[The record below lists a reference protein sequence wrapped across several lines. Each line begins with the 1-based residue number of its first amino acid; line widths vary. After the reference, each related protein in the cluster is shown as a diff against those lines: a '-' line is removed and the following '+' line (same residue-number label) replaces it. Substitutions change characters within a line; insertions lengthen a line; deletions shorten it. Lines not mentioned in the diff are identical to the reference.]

1 MSGSL
6 TLFPLS
12 NYGVFLYLHMAA
24 HMCITWCVL
33 FGIAALLSL
42 SFGCKSFDCEFY
54 GRNKELPNFTISSDD
69 DLAMLQAT
77 ESNESQQILSN
88 EMRRENFE
96 VNLK

>member
-1 MSGSL
+1 
-6 TLFPLS
+6 
-12 NYGVFLYLHMAA
+12 
-24 HMCITWCVL
+24 MCAIQHCCKV
-33 FGIAALLSL
+33 LLSL
-42 SFGCKSFDCEFY
+42 SFSCKSFDCEFY
-54 GRNKELPNFTISSDD
+54 GRNKKELPNFTFSSDD

>member
-1 MSGSL
+1 M
-6 TLFPLS
+6 
-12 NYGVFLYLHMAA
+12 
-24 HMCITWCVL
+24 
-33 FGIAALLSL
+33 SL

-54 GRNKELPNFTISSDD
+54 GRNKKELPNFTISSDD

>member
-1 MSGSL
+1 M
-6 TLFPLS
+6 
-12 NYGVFLYLHMAA
+12 
-24 HMCITWCVL
+24 MCAIQHCCKV
-33 FGIAALLSL
+33 LLSL
-42 SFGCKSFDCEFY
+42 SFSCKSFDYEFY
-54 GRNKELPNFTISSDD
+54 GRNKKELPNFTFSSDD